1 MSLELNHIQK
11 EIINLIGEIKSS
23 KELDEIKSLLLAYLA
38 DRGTRVADKAF
49 DEKGYTTEVFNKW
62 KNEHFRKS
70 A

>member
-1 MSLELNHIQK
+1 MSVELNYTQK

-38 DRGTRVADKAF
+38 DRVTREADKAF

>member
-1 MSLELNHIQK
+1 MSVELNYTQK
-11 EIINLIGEIKSS
+11 EVINLIGEIKST

-38 DRGTRVADKAF
+38 DRMTREADKAF
-49 DEKGYTTEVFNKW
+49 DENGYTTEVFNKW